1 MKQLN
6 KAAQWTQV
14 KLFLPLLIWIADCTQ
29 LPSKRVTNNFFGLF
43 GSVFKTEYETI
54 FGFQHTPIPEADR
67 SVGYDIVTEMPQMWS

>member
-29 LPSKRVTNNFFGLF
+29 LPSERVTNKFFGLF
-43 GSVFKTEYETI
+43 GFSVFKTEYETI

-67 SVGYDIVTEMPQMWS
+67 SVGYVTEMPQMWS